1 MNVNREAAEA
11 TANNDRHPETI
22 KSYQGIIKR
31 MKDFAQQNENW
42 GEGIFDDP
50 PLPDEF
56 IKEFMG
62 MQSQQKDDG
71 SVRTA
76 STLRKNV
83 SALKW
88 WYSTQEPVVRV
99 SADLDTFL
107 ARFNKGH
114 KRKIANLKADGTMDQ
129 HEGKVGYSFTAFVFL
144 AKLFFEDFGTA
155 TNYAHL
161 FFVLTWNLIAR
172 AITVANMKYDFIHMD
187 NDMIVV
193 LPPRSKTDQAG
204 ERVEGKHIAANPFN
218 PVICPVLSL
227 ARHVFSDGSRT
238 RYSSVFTR
246 DAYDRFGEVFF
257 DTVRSERAQEYLQVS
272 GNKLGKHSGRKAGA
286 TYCASFPGG
295 PDRDAI
301 CQRADWSLGGVRD
314 RYITAVNNGNDQFV
328 AR

>member
-1 MNVNREAAEA
+1 MVVQHTR
-11 TANNDRHPETI
+11 
-22 KSYQGIIKR
+22 
-31 MKDFAQQNENW
+31 
-42 GEGIFDDP
+42 
-50 PLPDEF
+50 
-56 IKEFMG
+56 
-62 MQSQQKDDG
+62 
-71 SVRTA
+71 A
-76 STLRKNV
+76 SG
-83 SALKW
+83 
-88 WYSTQEPVVRV
+88 QV

-272 GNKLGKHSGRKAGA
+272 GNKLESTLGA
-286 TYCASFPGG
+286 RLEQRIVHHFPE
-295 PDRDAI
+295 AQI
-301 CQRADWSLGGVRD
+301 AM
-314 RYITAVNNGNDQFV
+314 QFV
-328 AR
+328 NVQIGHWVESVIGILQLLTMEMTNLWLGNVRA

>member
-99 SADLDTFL
+99 SADLDTL
-107 ARFNKGH
+107 H
-114 KRKIANLKADGTMDQ
+114 
-129 HEGKVGYSFTAFVFL
+129 
-144 AKLFFEDFGTA
+144 
-155 TNYAHL
+155 
-161 FFVLTWNLIAR
+161 
-172 AITVANMKYDFIHMD
+172 
-187 NDMIVV
+187 
-193 LPPRSKTDQAG
+193 
-204 ERVEGKHIAANPFN
+204 
-218 PVICPVLSL
+218 
-227 ARHVFSDGSRT
+227 GSI
-238 RYSSVFTR
+238 
-246 DAYDRFGEVFF
+246 
-257 DTVRSERAQEYLQVS
+257 RAQE
-272 GNKLGKHSGRKAGA
+272 KD
-286 TYCASFPGG
+286 C
-295 PDRDAI
+295 
-301 CQRADWSLGGVRD
+301 
-314 RYITAVNNGNDQFV
+314 
-328 AR
+328 